1 MTQAAPPTPSGST
14 PPLAQAWDQLVA
26 WLSNAPASV
35 QAQALQ
41 NPQAALGQFG
51 LGGVPA
57 PQLQSAITNSPSFD
71 RNHTVNQGGSG
82 NSNTCDP
89 TPRPGES
96 PADAVD
102 RVFNYHISNN
112 YSQIVDNSIN
122 VGGDFTGDID
132 QKNVVGDGN
141 TFGDEFDIDGD
152 MNGQLVTGDHSNAAG
167 GDIDDSVMGAGAVRM
182 GDGNSFGNGTN
193 FGSGTSDYTDNRG
206 ATIDNSTDNSFTD
219 NSTNDYS
226 STDYSTT
233 DNSSYE
239 DNSFV
244 DNSSHDDNS
253 TVDNST
259 HDDSV
264 TGDGNTTTDTGG
276 GDLTASG
283 DNNF

>member
-1 MTQAAPPTPSGST
+1 MTQTAGPTSPGST
-14 PPLAQAWDQLVA
+14 PPLAQAWDQLIA

-35 QAQALQ
+35 QAQAMT

-71 RNHTVNQGGSG
+71 RSHTVNQGGSG
-82 NSNTCDP
+82 NANVCDP

-122 VGGDFTGDID
+122 VAGDFTGDID
-132 QKNVVGDGN
+132 QKNVVGDN
-141 TFGDEFDIDGD
+141 NSFGDDFDIDGD
-152 MNGQLVTGDHSNAAG
+152 MNGQIVTGDHSNAAG

-219 NSTNDYS
+219 NS
-226 STDYSTT
+226 STDYSIDNSFT
-233 DNSSYE
+233 DNSSFEDHSTYE
-239 DNSFV
+239 DNS
-244 DNSSHDDNS
+244 DHSSD
-253 TVDNST
+253 V
-259 HDDSV
+259 
-264 TGDGNTTTDTGG
+264 DTGG
-276 GDLTASG
+276 GDYEGGGNTVTG
-283 DNNF
+283 NDNEVN